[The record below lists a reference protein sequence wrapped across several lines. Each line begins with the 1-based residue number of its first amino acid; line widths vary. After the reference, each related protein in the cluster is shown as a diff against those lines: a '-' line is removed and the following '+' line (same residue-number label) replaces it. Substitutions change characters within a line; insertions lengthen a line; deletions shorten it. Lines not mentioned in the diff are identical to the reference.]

1 LKKEALLVSVSTLH
15 PLPKVAVGRH
25 LSSESVNLKNYHSW
39 VGEALTEEIRQLSK
53 DLHGLRI
60 CNVNA
65 TAAGGGVA
73 ELLSRIIPVHLAL
86 GIPTEWRL
94 IYGDKDF
101 FTITKSFHNALQG
114 GKLHLTEEIQRTYL
128 EHNRQSAQM
137 LPDDYDVFIV
147 HDPQPAAIRHFKDSS
162 TRKWIWRC
170 HIDSSAPNSEVWEF
184 LRPYIQ
190 EYDAAVFAMK
200 AFQPGDLDLPRV
212 VFIPPAID
220 PVSTKNMELPTDVCQ
235 RAIGEMGLDLNR
247 PLLLQV
253 ARFDPWK
260 DPLGVIEAY
269 RIVKKARPEVQ
280 LAMLGAMAGDDP
292 EAWGILDQINAE
304 AVDDPDLH
312 VFTNLTGVGSMEVN
326 AFQRIADVVL
336 QKSLRE
342 GFGLVVAEAL
352 WKTKPVVA
360 GNAGGIPMQFLA
372 GYEEYL
378 VDSVED
384 CAAKALDL
392 LEHPDAA
399 ESFGRDGH
407 AKIRAEFLLPRL
419 IRDEL
424 RLIKDVIG

>member
-1 LKKEALLVSVSTLH
+1 VSVSTLH

-25 LSSESVNLKNYHSW
+25 LSSESVNLDNYRSW
-39 VGEALTEEIRQLSK
+39 VGDALTEEIRQLCK
-53 DLHGLRI
+53 DLHGLRV
-60 CNVNA
+60 CNLNA
-65 TAAGGGVA
+65 TATGGGVA
-73 ELLSRIIPVHLAL
+73 ELLSRMIPVYLAL
-86 GIPTEWRL
+86 GIEADWRL
-94 IYGDKDF
+94 IYGDKEF

-114 GKLHLTEEIQRTYL
+114 GTLHLTDATEQAYL
-128 EHNRQSAQM
+128 ERNRQSAEM

-147 HDPQPAAIRHFKDSS
+147 HDPQPAAIRHFMNSRHKH
-162 TRKWIWRC
+162 KWIWRC

-184 LRPYIQ
+184 LRTYIQ
-190 EYDAAVFAMK
+190 EYDAAVFTMK
-200 AFQPGDLDLPRV
+200 AFQPGDLNLGRI

-220 PVSTKNMELPTDVCQ
+220 PAATKNMELPTDVCH
-235 RAIGEMGLDLNR
+235 RAIGEMGVDLHR

-269 RIVKKARPEVQ
+269 RLVKKARPEVQ

-326 AFQRIADVVL
+326 AFQRTADVVL

-342 GFGLVVAEAL
+342 GFGLVVAEAF
-352 WKTKPVVA
+352 WKARPVVA
-360 GNAGGIPMQFLA
+360 GHAGGIPMQFPA
-372 GYEEYL
+372 GYEDYL
-378 VDSVED
+378 VESVDD
-384 CAAKALDL
+384 CAAKTIHL
-392 LEHPDAA
+392 LEHRDMA
-399 ESFGRDGH
+399 ESFGRAGQ

-424 RLIKDVIG
+424 RLMKDVVS